1 LFKTLQKTTLALAVL
16 ASLSVTAA
24 AQTAARTDY
33 QLPAAPLERT
43 LLAIATDSGVPIAYD
58 PNLLGGARAA
68 PVVGRY
74 SPVEAIAHALE
85 GSGFELATKP
95 GGALTIQRAPAK
107 PAPPLPLKRT
117 SLAAPAPLVSAA
129 PAAPVGAAV
138 AAPAA
143 IATVSVSG
151 IRRGGPDAVD
161 EDPRR
166 APTSS
171 YRVTGE
177 QFEQQNIHSLADL
190 QQLVPGLNVQSTD
203 PADTQI
209 TIRGVGD
216 GGGQS
221 SGEQNIGMPSSVA
234 IYVDGVYLA
243 RPGML
248 SGLGDIAWADVL
260 SGAQGTMFGANAT
273 GGVLD
278 IHTKEPTFVP
288 EASISASLGQHDYER
303 VQAVLSG
310 PLSEN
315 WAGRLNLLSSGSDG
329 AVTNIRTG
337 HKLNGA
343 RSNGA
348 RGQLL
353 YRDGD
358 RFKLRL
364 SADYNNSNSEPT
376 PVLVATHTVNG
387 TDPYLVRSKAVGN
400 NVVFGPN
407 VDLDDESRQH
417 IVQGGTSA
425 LAEWQLESGW
435 RVRSVTS
442 FRYFHAAPSLADYQ
456 SVRIYSNSGFQQHDR
471 SWSQEL
477 RVDSPT
483 GGVVDYAYGLT
494 YLGQKLDILA
504 HTRYADTTV
513 PDAWLGT
520 AAGVSRN
527 LDVIRLGLLRDRSLS
542 PFVQGTWHVHDDVDI
557 TAGARLN
564 HDERGGSFIRYNR
577 SPFNSGYLEQTNN
590 LPSGTV
596 VATWRAAPRLS
607 TYAAASYGEKSG
619 GLNISSGAAAQAGL
633 DSLIIKPERAASAE
647 LGVKADLDNKRLN
660 LKADVFLTQVRDFQ
674 TQGYDPVDQQVYLLN
689 AGSYISRG
697 AEATVHWALT
707 RNWQFDAAT
716 VFNDTYYTD
725 YDEARC
731 PPEILLGAKPPK
743 SCGLTGQ
750 RVFNAPRVTSNVSAR
765 YEWTTAYGLK
775 NFVSG
780 RYAWRSWMYGTVDD
794 SRFSRVPGYGL
805 AAFSAGT
812 SGKTERGEWSASLW
826 LNNAFD
832 KTYYKRLVNNEYGSV
847 TGYLGERRTLGVT
860 LGYRY

>member
-1 LFKTLQKTTLALAVL
+1 LFKTHHKTLPALAVL
-16 ASLSVTAA
+16 AGLSVSAP
-24 AQTAARTDY
+24 AQTTGRADY

-43 LLAIATDSGVPIAYD
+43 LLAIAADSGVTVAYD
-58 PNLLGGARAA
+58 PGLLEGARAA

-74 SPVEAIAHALE
+74 SAAEAIARALE
-85 GSGFELATKP
+85 GSGFELAARP
-95 GGALTIQRAPAK
+95 GGALIVRRVPAK
-107 PAPPLPLKRT
+107 PVPALPLKRT
-117 SLAAPAPLVSAA
+117 GLVLPARAAPPAAPAPA
-129 PAAPVGAAV
+129 PAD
-138 AAPAA
+138 APAD
-143 IATVSVSG
+143 IATVTVSG
-151 IRRGGPDAVD
+151 RRHASPDAVD
-161 EDPRR
+161 DDPRR
-166 APTSS
+166 APTST

-177 QFEQQNIHSLADL
+177 QFEQQNVNSIEAL

-203 PADTQI
+203 PSDTQI

-216 GGGQS
+216 GGGQT
-221 SGEQNIGMPSSVA
+221 SGEQNVGMPSSVA

-248 SGLGDIAWADVL
+248 SGLGDLAWVDVL

-288 EASISASLGQHDYER
+288 EASVSASVGQHDYRR
-303 VQAVLSG
+303 VLAVLSG

-315 WAGRLNLLSSGSDG
+315 WAGRLNLAGSGSDG
-329 AVTNIRTG
+329 AVTNLRNG
-337 HKLNGA
+337 HDLNGA
-343 RSNGA
+343 RSSGA

-358 RFKLRL
+358 RFRLRL
-364 SADYNNSNSEPT
+364 SADYNNSNGEPT

-387 TDPYLVRSKAVGN
+387 TDGYLARSKAIGN
-400 NVVFGPN
+400 NVEFGPN
-407 VDLDDESRQH
+407 VDLDDETHTH
-417 IVQGGTSA
+417 IVQGGA
-425 LAEWQLESGW
+425 AVRAEWRLDSGW
-435 RVRSVTS
+435 RVRSITS
-442 FRYFHAAPSLADYQ
+442 YRYFHAAPSLADYQ
-456 SVRIYSNSGFQQHDR
+456 SVRIYADSGFQQHDR

-477 RVDSPT
+477 RADSPA
-483 GGVVDYAYGLT
+483 GGIVDYAYGLT

-504 HTRYADTTV
+504 HTRYADTTI
-513 PDAWLGT
+513 PDTWLGT

-527 LDVIRLGLLRDRSLS
+527 LDVIRVGLLRDRSLS
-542 PFVQGTWHVHDDVDI
+542 PFVQGTWHVRDDVDV
-557 TAGARLN
+557 TAGARVN
-564 HDERGGSFIRYNR
+564 HDERGGSFVRYNR

-596 VATWRAAPRLS
+596 VATWRAAPNLS
-607 TYAAASYGEKSG
+607 TYAAASYGEKAG

-633 DSLIIKPERAASAE
+633 DSLIIKPERTRSAE
-647 LGVKADLDNKRLN
+647 LGVKADLADRRLN
-660 LKADVFLTQVRDFQ
+660 VKADVFLTQVRDFQ

-697 AEATVHWALT
+697 AEATVHWAPD
-707 RNWQFDAAT
+707 RHWQFDAAT

-725 YDEARC
+725 YDQARC

-743 SCGLTGQ
+743 SCSLTGR
-750 RVFNAPRVTSNVSAR
+750 RVFNAPRVTSSASAR
-765 YEWTTAYGLK
+765 YEWTGENGLRH
-775 NFVSG
+775 FVSG

-794 SRFSRVPGYGL
+794 SQFSRVPGYGL
-805 AAFSAGT
+805 AAFSVGT
-812 SGKTERGEWSASLW
+812 SGKTEGGEWSASLW

-832 KTYYKRLVNNEYGSV
+832 KAYYKRLVNNEYGSV
-847 TGYLGERRTLGVT
+847 TGYLGDRRTLGVT

>member
-1 LFKTLQKTTLALAVL
+1 MFKTLQKTTLALAVL
-16 ASLSVTAA
+16 ASLAGTAA
-24 AQTAARTDY
+24 AQDAARSDY

-43 LLAIATDSGVPIAYD
+43 LLAIAADSGVSIAYD
-58 PNLLGGARAA
+58 PALLNGAHAA

-74 SPVEAIAHALE
+74 SPAQAIQRALQ
-85 GSGFELATKP
+85 GSGFELAAKP
-95 GGALTIQRAPAK
+95 DGALTIRRVPARPV
-107 PAPPLPLKRT
+107 PALPLKRT
-117 SLAAPAPLVSAA
+117 SLAAPAPLDAGA
-129 PAAPVGAAV
+129 PAAPMSAVV

-143 IATVSVSG
+143 VATVTVSG
-151 IRRGGPDAVD
+151 ARRGQDTVDA
-161 EDPRR
+161 DPRR
-166 APTSS
+166 APTST

-177 QFEQQNIHSLADL
+177 QFEQQNINSIEAL

-216 GGGQS
+216 GGGQT

-278 IHTKEPTFVP
+278 IHTREPTFAP
-288 EASISASLGQHDYER
+288 EASISASVGQHDYKR
-303 VQAVLSG
+303 VLAVLSG
-310 PLSEN
+310 PLSES
-315 WAGRLNLLSSGSDG
+315 WAGRLNLLGSGSDG
-329 AVTNIRTG
+329 AVTNIRNG
-337 HKLNGA
+337 HRLNGA
-343 RSNGA
+343 RSNGG

-358 RFKLRL
+358 RFRLRL

-376 PVLVATHTVNG
+376 PVLFATHAVNG
-387 TDPYLVRSKAVGN
+387 IDTYLARSRAIGN
-400 NVVFGPN
+400 NVVFGPD
-407 VDLDDESRQH
+407 VDLDDETRQH
-417 IVQGGTSA
+417 IVQGGAAA
-425 LAEWQLESGW
+425 LAEWRLESGW

-442 FRYFHAAPSLADYQ
+442 LRYFHAAPSLADYQ
-456 SVRIYSNSGFQQHDR
+456 SVRIYADSGFQQRDR

-483 GGVVDYAYGLT
+483 GGAVDYAYGLT
-494 YLGQKLDILA
+494 YLGQKLAIEA

-513 PDAWLGT
+513 PDTWLGT

-542 PFVQGTWHVHDDVDI
+542 PFVQGTWHVRDDLDI

-564 HDERGGSFIRYNR
+564 HDERGGGFIRYNR
-577 SPFNSGYLEQTNN
+577 NPFNSGYLEQTNN

-596 VATWRAAPRLS
+596 VATWRAAPGLS

-619 GLNISSGAAAQAGL
+619 GLNISSGAAAKAGL
-633 DSLIIKPERAASAE
+633 DSLIIRPERTASAE
-647 LGVKADLDNKRLN
+647 LGLKADVDDKRLN
-660 LKADVFLTQVRDFQ
+660 VKADVFLTQVRDFQ
-674 TQGYDPVDQQVYLLN
+674 TQGYDPIDQQVYLLN

-697 AEATVHWALT
+697 AEATVHWAPN

-725 YDEARC
+725 YTEARC
-731 PPEILLGAKPPK
+731 PPEILLGANPP
-743 SCGLTGQ
+743 SACNLSGE
-750 RVFNAPRVTSNVSAR
+750 RVFNAPRVTSNASAR
-765 YEWTTAYGLK
+765 YEWTTSNGLR

-780 RYAWRSWMYGTVDD
+780 RYAWRSWMYGTVDN
-794 SRFSRVPGYGL
+794 SEFSRVPGYGL

-812 SGKTERGEWSASLW
+812 SGKTARGEWNVSVW

>member
-1 LFKTLQKTTLALAVL
+1 MFTPLQQSTIALAVL
-16 ASLSVTAA
+16 ACVSVPAR
-24 AQTAARTDY
+24 AQIPARTDY
-33 QLPAAPLERT
+33 QLPSAPLERT
-43 LLAIATDSGVPIAYD
+43 LLTIAADTGVTVAYD
-58 PNLLGGARAA
+58 PSLLDGARAA

-74 SPVEAIAHALE
+74 SPTEAISHALQ
-85 GSGFELATKP
+85 GSGFELATQP
-95 GGALTIQRAPAK
+95 GGALTIRRAPPK
-107 PAPPLPLKRT
+107 SAPTLPLKRT
-117 SLAAPAPLVSAA
+117 RLAVPAAAAAA
-129 PAAPVGAAV
+129 PAAPDPGPD
-138 AAPAA
+138 APAD
-143 IATVSVSG
+143 IATVTISG
-151 IRRGGPDAVD
+151 ARHGGQDDVD

-166 APTSS
+166 APTST

-177 QFEQQNIHSLADL
+177 QFERQNVNSIEAL

-203 PADTQI
+203 PSDMQV

-216 GGGQS
+216 GGGQT
-221 SGEQNIGMPSSVA
+221 SGEQNVGMPSSVA

-248 SGLGDIAWADVL
+248 SGLGDLAWVDVL

-288 EASISASLGQHDYER
+288 EASISASVGQHDYER
-303 VQAVLSG
+303 VLAVLSG

-315 WAGRLNLLSSGSDG
+315 WAGRLNLVSSGSDG
-329 AVTNIRTG
+329 AVTNVRNG
-337 HKLNGA
+337 HNLNGA

-353 YRDGD
+353 FRDGD
-358 RFKLRL
+358 RFRLRL

-376 PVLVATHTVNG
+376 PVLVATHAVNG
-387 TDPYLVRSKAVGN
+387 TDTYLARSKAIGN

-407 VDLDDESRQH
+407 VDLDDETHTH
-417 IVQGGTSA
+417 IVQGGASA
-425 LAEWQLESGW
+425 LAEWRLDSGW

-442 FRYFHAAPSLADYQ
+442 YRYFHAAPLLADYQ
-456 SVRIYSNSGFQQHDR
+456 SVRIYANSGFRQNDR
-471 SWSQEL
+471 GWSQEL
-477 RVDSPT
+477 RVDSPA
-483 GGVVDYAYGLT
+483 GGIVDYAYGLT

-513 PDAWLGT
+513 PDTWLGT
-520 AAGVSRN
+520 ATGVSRN
-527 LDVIRLGLLRDRSLS
+527 LDVIRMGLLRDRSLS
-542 PFVQGTWHVHDDVDI
+542 PFVQGTWHVRDDVDV
-557 TAGARLN
+557 TAGVRVN

-577 SPFNSGYLEQTNN
+577 SPFNSGYLTQTDN
-590 LPSGTV
+590 LPSGTL
-596 VATWRAAPRLS
+596 VATWRATPDLS
-607 TYAAASYGEKSG
+607 TYAAVSYGEKAG

-633 DSLIIKPERAASAE
+633 DSLIIKPERTRSAE
-647 LGVKADLDNKRLN
+647 LGVKADFSDKRVN
-660 LKADVFLTQVRDFQ
+660 VKADVFLTQVRDFQ

-697 AEATVHWALT
+697 AEATVHWAPD
-707 RNWQFDAAT
+707 RHWQLDAST

-743 SCGLTGQ
+743 SCNLTGR
-750 RVFNAPRVTSNVSAR
+750 RVFNAPRVTSTLGAR
-765 YEWTTAYGLK
+765 YEWATENGLK

-794 SRFSRVPGYGL
+794 SQFSRVPGYGL

-812 SGKTERGEWSASLW
+812 SGKTERGEWTASVW

-847 TGYLGERRTLGVT
+847 TGYLGDRRTLGVT

>member
-1 LFKTLQKTTLALAVL
+1 MFKTLQKTTLALAVL
-16 ASLSVTAA
+16 ASLSIPVTA
-24 AQTAARTDY
+24 QTTARTDY
-33 QLPAAPLERT
+33 LLPAAPLEHT
-43 LLAIATDSGVPIAYD
+43 LLAIAADGGLPIAYD
-58 PNLLGGARAA
+58 PKLLDGVRAA

-85 GSGFELATKP
+85 GSGFELASKP
-95 GGALTIQRAPAK
+95 DGALAIRRAPAK
-107 PAPPLPLKRT
+107 PVLALPLKRT
-117 SLAAPAPLVSAA
+117 SLTAAA
-129 PAAPVGAAV
+129 PAAPVAVAAAV
-138 AAPAA
+138 AAAP
-143 IATVSVSG
+143 IATVT
-151 IRRGGPDAVD
+151 IGGQRHGALDAVD
-161 EDPRR
+161 DDARR
-166 APTSS
+166 APTSTF
-171 YRVTGE
+171 RVTGK
-177 QFEQQNIHSLADL
+177 QFEQQNVNSIEAL

-203 PADTQI
+203 PSDTQI

-216 GGGQS
+216 GGGQT

-234 IYVDGVYLA
+234 VYVDGVYLA

-278 IHTKEPTFVP
+278 IHTNEPTFVP
-288 EASISASLGQHDYER
+288 EASITASAGQHDYER
-303 VQAVLSG
+303 VLAVLSG
-310 PLSEN
+310 PLSDN

-329 AVTNIRTG
+329 AVTNIRNG

-343 RSNGA
+343 SSNGL

-376 PVLVATHTVNG
+376 PVLVATHAVNG
-387 TDPYLVRSKAVGN
+387 TDTYLVRSGAIGN

-407 VDLDDESRQH
+407 VDLDDETHTH
-417 IVQGGTSA
+417 IVQGGAAA
-425 LAEWQLESGW
+425 LAEWRLESGW
-435 RVRSVTS
+435 RVRSVTA
-442 FRYFHAAPSLADYQ
+442 FRYFHSAPSLADYQ
-456 SVRIYSNSGFQQHDR
+456 SVQIYSDSGFQQHDR

-483 GGVVDYAYGLT
+483 GGLVDYAYGLT
-494 YLGQKLDILA
+494 YLGQKLDIQA

-513 PDAWLGT
+513 PDVWLGT
-520 AAGVSRN
+520 TAGVSRK

-542 PFVQGTWHVHDDVDI
+542 PFVQGTWHVRDDFDI
-557 TAGARLN
+557 TAGARLT

-577 SPFNSGYLEQTNN
+577 SPFNSGYLEVSNN
-590 LPSGTV
+590 LPSATV
-596 VATWRAAPRLS
+596 VATWRAAPGLS

-633 DSLIIKPERAASAE
+633 DSLIIKPEKTRSAE
-647 LGVKADLDNKRLN
+647 LGLKADFDNNRLN
-660 LKADVFLTQVRDFQ
+660 LKADLFLTQVRDFQ

-697 AEATVHWALT
+697 AEATVHWAPN

-725 YDEARC
+725 YNQARC

-743 SCGLTGQ
+743 SCDLTGQ
-750 RVFNAPRVTSNVSAR
+750 RAFNAPRVTSNVSLR
-765 YEWTTAYGLK
+765 YEWATESGLK
-775 NFVSG
+775 NFVAG

-794 SRFSRVPGYGL
+794 SQFTRVPGYGL

-847 TGYLGERRTLGVT
+847 TGYLGDPRTLGVT